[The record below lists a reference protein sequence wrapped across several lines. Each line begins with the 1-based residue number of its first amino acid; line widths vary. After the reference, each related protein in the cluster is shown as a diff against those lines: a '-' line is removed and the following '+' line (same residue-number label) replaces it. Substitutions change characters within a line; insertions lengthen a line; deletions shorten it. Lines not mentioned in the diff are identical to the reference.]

1 MKLPMTRSIEL
12 TYSDLSFTALVK
24 IFELADRLDVTPR
37 EAAQR
42 YLVYLAQNRAEQK
55 GAA

>member
-1 MKLPMTRSIEL
+1 MTRSIEL
-12 TYSDLSFTALVK
+12 SYSDLSFTALVK
-24 IFELADRLDVTPR
+24 IFDLADRLKITPR

-42 YLVYLAQNRAEQK
+42 YLVYLAQQAAERK

>member
-1 MKLPMTRSIEL
+1 MMRPIEL
-12 TYSDLSFTALVK
+12 TYSDLSFTTMVK

-42 YLVYLAQNRAEQK
+42 YLVYLAQQMVEEK
-55 GAA
+55 GAVS